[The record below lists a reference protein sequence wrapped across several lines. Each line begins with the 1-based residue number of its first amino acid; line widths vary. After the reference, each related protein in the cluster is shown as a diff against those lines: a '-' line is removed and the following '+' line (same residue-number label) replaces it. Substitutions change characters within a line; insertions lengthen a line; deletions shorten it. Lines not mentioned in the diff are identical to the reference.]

1 MSVAAGSSRC
11 LNFFGAPLVAE
22 ASPGQRPN
30 DAGLLPIRPFE
41 QCTGL
46 TRAYAE
52 AVDGPRATSLT
63 EHSLSERARARVVGI
78 LAGCLDRDGHGHRL
92 GS

>member
-11 LNFFGAPLVAE
+11 LNCFGPPLVAE
-22 ASPGQRPN
+22 RAPGQRPN

-41 QCTGL
+41 QCIGL

-63 EHSLSERARARVVGI
+63 EHSLSERARARVVGVF
-78 LAGCLDRDGHGHRL
+78 AGCQDRDGHGNRL
-92 GS
+92 DS